1 MSRRLLI
8 TALGALVLPVP
19 VHAQGKVTLMP
30 GVTYEA
36 GVQFTTHGPVAF
48 HVLTAPRPGGLYALK
63 PALARDGVLGKE
75 TVTSMQKR
83 LMPSATVAGVN
94 GDLFNPGDGHPTGV
108 VMQDGVLEHPP
119 LGERSSIGL
128 DATGALHVD
137 RIRFSGTWRGTG
149 QRRTLNGLNE
159 APADGEVV
167 LFTRS
172 WGPVTPVL
180 PGVAEATIAPLPAT
194 VPNADLAGPVTAV
207 TQNGG
212 TPIPSDG
219 AVLVA
224 RGEVVAPKLQ
234 AEAPA
239 GTTLTIRLILQPE
252 WTGIREAIGGGPVL
266 VRAGLPVFR
275 SFESFSTDQLLPRI
289 PRTAVGQLAD
299 GRILLLAV
307 DGRAA
312 GYSAGMTNFELAQ
325 TMARLGAVSASAL
338 DSGGSTTMAF
348 EGALLNRPSDP
359 AGERSVKESL
369 NVLYYGV
376 YASAPVPDIL
386 TPNGDGDGDT
396 VALAYKIVRPSAVT
410 AQLVGPGAATITLDA
425 PPQPDPVTGAPG
437 PPKPPGT
444 YAFSW
449 DGVDPRTGRP
459 APEGRWAW
467 RVSATDDH
475 GQASTQSRQLTF
487 DTTLES
493 IAVNPSVLRLPP
505 KGAELTVTF
514 GLRHGADAVLRIET
528 PLGSSVRTL
537 TRQGLGAGAQTIV
550 WDGRT
555 GSSGKALAQPGRYVA
570 HVFATNQ
577 YGTVEL
583 ERAFTVRRIVGPK
596 PKPKHK

>member
-8 TALGALVLPVP
+8 AALGALVLPVP
-19 VHAQGKVTLMP
+19 AHAQGKVTLMP

-36 GVQFTTHGPVAF
+36 GVQFTTRGPVAF
-48 HVLTAPRPGGLYALK
+48 HVLTAPRPGGLYALR
-63 PALARDGVLGKE
+63 PALARDAVLGKE

-83 LMPSATVAGVN
+83 LMPGATVAGVN
-94 GDLFNPGDGHPTGV
+94 GDLFNAGDGHPTGV
-108 VMQDGVLEHPP
+108 LMRDGVLEHPP
-119 LGERSSIGL
+119 LGERSSVGL
-128 DATGALHVD
+128 DSAGTLHVD
-137 RIRFSGTWRGTG
+137 RVRFSGTWRGAG
-149 QRRTLNGLNE
+149 QRRTLNGLNQT
-159 APADGEVV
+159 PADGQVV

-172 WGPVTPVL
+172 WGPVTPVI
-180 PGVAEATIAPLPAT
+180 PGVVEVTIAPLPAS
-194 VPNADLAGPVTAV
+194 VPNVDLAGPVTAV

-224 RGEVVAPKLQ
+224 RGEVVAAKLQ
-234 AEAPA
+234 AEAPV
-239 GTTLTIRLILQPE
+239 GTMLTTRLILQPE
-252 WTGIREAIGGGPVL
+252 WTGILNAIGGGPVL
-266 VRAGLPVFR
+266 VRGGSPVFR
-275 SFESFSTDQLLPRI
+275 SFESFTTDKLLPRN

-299 GRILLLAV
+299 GRIILLAV

-312 GYSAGMTNFELAQ
+312 GYSVGLTNFELAQ

-359 AGERSVKESL
+359 GGERPVKESL

-376 YASAPVPDIL
+376 YAPAPVPETL
-386 TPNGDGDGDT
+386 TPNGDGEGDT
-396 VALAYKIVRPSAVT
+396 MALAYKIVRPSIVT
-410 AQLVGPGAATITLDA
+410 AQLVGPGGATITLDA
-425 PPQPDPVTGAPG
+425 PPPPDPVTGAIA

-449 DGVDPRTGRP
+449 DGIDPRTGRP

-467 RVSATDDH
+467 RVTATDDH
-475 GQASTQSRQLTF
+475 AQVSTQSRQLTL

-493 IAVNPSVLRLPP
+493 VAVTPSVLRLPP

-514 GLRHGADAVLRIET
+514 GLRHGADAVLRVET

-537 TRQGLGAGAQTIV
+537 TRRGLGPGTQSIV

-555 GSSGKALAQPGRYVA
+555 GDSGKTLAQSGRYLA
-570 HVFATNQ
+570 HVIVTNE

-583 ERAFTVRRIVGPK
+583 EKAFVVRRVAGPI
-596 PKPKHK
+596 PKAKHK